1 MSSDNGSVAAN
12 LFWILSTLKGRTVS
26 IALCLVTQYGLLSWY
41 ETASF
46 FQCGLLGDYS
56 FSFIF
61 KLHHSAMFWEL
72 VLPRDRFLC
81 ATAPAQY
88 RLPSGA
94 TPVPP
99 RGGVAGA
106 WGWLSLQLSSCNMS
120 EDHDDEGTLAYGLL
134 NSGWLSAV
142 SSPLLF

>member
-1 MSSDNGSVAAN
+1 
-12 LFWILSTLKGRTVS
+12 
-26 IALCLVTQYGLLSWY
+26 
-41 ETASF
+41 
-46 FQCGLLGDYS
+46 
-56 FSFIF
+56 
-61 KLHHSAMFWEL
+61 MFWEL

-99 RGGVAGA
+99 RGGVVGA

-142 SSPLLF
+142 NSSLLF